1 MDIMQTGTVLAIV
14 VITYL
19 IGAAAKLIPHIKDEY
34 IPVIVGAAGGVLG
47 IAGIYCSEFSIGQNL
62 CARRAAFFT
71 PPSAAAYIGGER
83 GREGWHFMNGEW
95 TYPAIRGW

>member
-47 IAGIYCSEFSIGQNL
+47 IAGMYCSEFSIGQM
-62 CARRAAFFT
+62 A
-71 PPSAAAYIGGER
+71 
-83 GREGWHFMNGEW
+83 
-95 TYPAIRGW
+95 

>member
-34 IPVIVGAAGGVLG
+34 IPLLWAWLAVCWVRLVCLLGPCRILVSGSCGCSRRCHSDCGKCAGR
-47 IAGIYCSEFSIGQNL
+47 AL
-62 CARRAAFFT
+62 CRCR
-71 PPSAAAYIGGER
+71 SA
-83 GREGWHFMNGEW
+83 
-95 TYPAIRGW
+95 

>member
-1 MDIMQTGTVLAIV
+1 MQTGTVLAIV

-47 IAGIYCSEFSIGQNL
+47 IAGMYCSEFSIGQMAGRRTVRNAGPPDGEESL
-62 CARRAAFFT
+62 CELCGA
-71 PPSAAAYIGGER
+71 GKL
-83 GREGWHFMNGEW
+83 
-95 TYPAIRGW
+95 

>member
-34 IPVIVGAAGGVLG
+34 IPVIVGMAGGVLG
-47 IAGIYCSEFSIGQNL
+47 VARYSKAPAGGTAGAL
-62 CARRAAFFT
+62 L
-71 PPSAAAYIGGER
+71 
-83 GREGWHFMNGEW
+83 
-95 TYPAIRGW
+95 

>member
-34 IPVIVGAAGGVLG
+34 IPVIVGMAGGVLG
-47 IAGIYCSEFSIGQNL
+47 VAGMYLMPDFPAQDIMNAIAIGIVSGLSSTGVNQVYKQIKKGSE
-62 CARRAAFFT
+62 
-71 PPSAAAYIGGER
+71 E
-83 GREGWHFMNGEW
+83 E
-95 TYPAIRGW
+95 

>member
-14 VITYL
+14 VMTYL

-47 IAGIYCSEFSIGQNL
+47 VAGMYLMPDFPAQDIMNAIAIGIVSGLSSTGVNQVYKQIKKGSE
-62 CARRAAFFT
+62 
-71 PPSAAAYIGGER
+71 EK
-83 GREGWHFMNGEW
+83 
-95 TYPAIRGW
+95 

>member
-34 IPVIVGAAGGVLG
+34 IPVIVGMAGGVLG
-47 IAGIYCSEFSIGQNL
+47 AAGMSS
-62 CARRAAFFT
+62 R
-71 PPSAAAYIGGER
+71 PV
-83 GREGWHFMNGEW
+83 
-95 TYPAIRGW
+95 

>member
-14 VITYL
+14 VMTYL

-47 IAGIYCSEFSIGQNL
+47 VAGMYLMPDFPAQDIMNAIAIGIVSGLSSTGVNQVYKQIKK
-62 CARRAAFFT
+62 
-71 PPSAAAYIGGER
+71 GGE
-83 GREGWHFMNGEW
+83 EK
-95 TYPAIRGW
+95 

>member
-47 IAGIYCSEFSIGQNL
+47 IAGMYCSEFSIGQNL
-62 CARRAAFFT
+62 CARRAACCECGSCLPGGFFH
-71 PPSAAAYIGGER
+71 AAVCCRIHWRGE
-83 GREGWHFMNGEW
+83 G
-95 TYPAIRGW
+95 A

>member
-34 IPVIVGAAGGVLG
+34 IFPL
-47 IAGIYCSEFSIGQNL
+47 L
-62 CARRAAFFT
+62 RAR
-71 PPSAAAYIGGER
+71 
-83 GREGWHFMNGEW
+83 
-95 TYPAIRGW
+95 PAVC

>member
-1 MDIMQTGTVLAIV
+1 MRVTGKLIRKKVVVRESRMAAFFITSKRKEKTKMGIMQTGTVLAIA

-47 IAGIYCSEFSIGQNL
+47 AAGISS
-62 CARRAAFFT
+62 R
-71 PPSAAAYIGGER
+71 PV
-83 GREGWHFMNGEW
+83 
-95 TYPAIRGW
+95 